1 MVPMSPRLSRTAQT
15 LTGSTV
21 VEARRKADAL
31 AARGIDIVDFGIGEP
46 DFAAPDVATEAAIRS
61 LRDRQGQYIDPRGLP
76 ALRAAICEFESTRN
90 RHAVDPSEIV
100 VTAGSYGALSITARA
115 LLDEGDEVLLP
126 EPFWGPYRSIV
137 HLVGAVPV
145 PVPGKVA
152 DGQFTFDVE
161 ALRARVTGRTRAIVI
176 NTPNNPTGRVLSQG
190 ELSTIADIAL
200 EHDLWII
207 ADEVYGQLVFDGST
221 HVSVA
226 TLSTEIAARTVVA
239 TSLSKTFAMTGWR
252 LGYCLAPANVA
263 EVLARINQY
272 NVRCPTSFVQYAA
285 AAALN
290 NAWDDLERMRR
301 AYQVRRDLVVDRL
314 ARLPGVRTAVP
325 EGTFYAFPRIP
336 DDWGTGKAFADRLLN
351 EAGVVVSGGH
361 GYGASAAQHIRISFA
376 TSEALL
382 NEGFD
387 RIDRMLGVP
396 LLEQPNVG
404 EAKC

>member
-61 LRDRQGQYIDPRGLP
+61 LRDRQGQYVDPSGLP
-76 ALRAAICEFESTRN
+76 ALREAIAEFERNRN
-90 RHAVDPSEIV
+90 RHAVDPSQVV

-137 HLVGAVPV
+137 HLVGAIPV
-145 PVPGKVA
+145 PVPGKVVA
-152 DGQFTFDVE
+152 GRFTFDTA
-161 ALRARVTGRTRAIVI
+161 ALRARVTPRTRAIVI
-176 NTPNNPTGRVLSQG
+176 NTPNNPTGRVLSRS
-190 ELSTIADIAL
+190 ELSAIADIAL

-207 ADEVYGQLVFDGST
+207 ADEVYGQLVFDGSR
-221 HVSVA
+221 HESVA
-226 TLSTEIAARTVVA
+226 TLSPDVAARTVVA

-252 LGYCLAPANVA
+252 LGYCLAPADVA

-285 AAALN
+285 AAAIN

-301 AYQVRRDLVVDRL
+301 AYQSRRDLVVRRL
-314 ARLPGVRTAVP
+314 ARLPGVRTEVP
-325 EGTFYAFPRIP
+325 EGTFYVFPRIP
-336 DDWGTGKAFADRLLN
+336 DEWGTGKAFADRLLN
-351 EAGVVVSGGH
+351 EAGVVVSGGSA
-361 GYGASAAQHIRISFA
+361 YGTSAAQHFRISFA

-387 RIDRMLGVP
+387 RIDRLLGLP
-396 LLEQPNVG
+396 ALGKAHHG
-404 EAKC
+404 ESQC

>member
-1 MVPMSPRLSRTAQT
+1 MSPSLSRVAQT
-15 LTGSTV
+15 LAGSTI

-31 AARGIDIVDFGIGEP
+31 AARGITIVDFGIGEP

-76 ALRAAICEFESTRN
+76 ALREAICEFERTRN
-90 RHAVDPSEIV
+90 RHVVDPSEVV

-115 LLDEGDEVLLP
+115 LLDAGDEVLLP

-137 HLVGAVPV
+137 HLVGAIPV
-145 PVPGKVA
+145 SVPGKVV
-152 DGQFTFDVE
+152 DGKFTFDAE
-161 ALRARVTGRTRAIVI
+161 ALRARVTSRTRAIVI
-176 NTPNNPTGRVLSQG
+176 NTPNNPTGRVLSRG

-221 HVSVA
+221 HESVA
-226 TLSTEIAARTVVA
+226 TLSPEVAARTVVV

-252 LGYCLAPANVA
+252 LGYCLAPAGVA

-285 AAALN
+285 AATIN
-290 NAWDDLERMRR
+290 NAWADLERMRQ
-301 AYQVRRDLVVDRL
+301 AYQARRDLVMRRL
-314 ARLPGVRTAVP
+314 ARLPGVRTEVP
-325 EGTFYAFPRIP
+325 EGTFYVFPRIP
-336 DDWGTGKAFADRLLN
+336 DDGGSGKSFADRLLT
-351 EAGVVVSGGH
+351 EAGVIVSSGDA
-361 GYGASAAQHIRISFA
+361 YGSSAAQHFRISFA

-382 NEGFD
+382 HEGFD
-387 RIDRMLGVP
+387 RIDRLLGVP
-396 LLEQPNVG
+396 RLEGASPG
-404 EAKC
+404 EAQC

>member
-1 MVPMSPRLSRTAQT
+1 MSPRLSRIA
-15 LTGSTV
+15 LGLAGSSV

-76 ALRAAICEFESTRN
+76 ALRAEICEFERTRN
-90 RHAVDPSEIV
+90 RHVVDPSDVV

-137 HLVGAVPV
+137 QLVGAIPV
-145 PVPGKVA
+145 PVPGRSV
-152 DGQFTFDVE
+152 DGRFTFDAD
-161 ALRARVTGRTRAIVI
+161 ALRASVTTRTRAIVI
-176 NTPNNPTGRVLSQG
+176 NTPNNPTGRVLSRS
-190 ELSTIADIAL
+190 ELASIADIAL
-200 EHDLWII
+200 ENDLWII

-221 HVSVA
+221 HESVA
-226 TLSTEIAARTVVA
+226 TLSPEVAARTVVA

-252 LGYCLAPANVA
+252 LGYCLAPTNVA

-285 AAALN
+285 AATIN
-290 NAWDDLERMRR
+290 NAWADLERMRL
-301 AYQVRRDLVVDRL
+301 AYQQRRDLVVRRL
-314 ARLPGVRTAVP
+314 ARLPGVRTEVP
-325 EGTFYAFPRIP
+325 EGTFYVFPRIA
-336 DDWGTGKAFADRLLN
+336 DHWGTGKAFAERLLN
-351 EAGVVVSGGH
+351 EAGVVVSGGNA
-361 GYGASAAQHIRISFA
+361 YGASAAQHFRISFA

-382 NEGFD
+382 TEGFD
-387 RIDRMLGVP
+387 RIDRLVLTSVQSP
-396 LLEQPNVG
+396 HG
-404 EAKC
+404 EA

>member
-1 MVPMSPRLSRTAQT
+1 MMTMSPRLSSTAQT

-21 VEARRKADAL
+21 VEARRKADEL

-61 LRDRQGQYIDPRGLP
+61 LRDGKGQYVDPSGLP
-76 ALRAAICEFESTRN
+76 ALREAIAEFERNRN
-90 RHAVDPSEIV
+90 RHCVDPNQVV
-100 VTAGSYGALSITARA
+100 VTTGSYGALTITARA
-115 LLDEGDEVLLP
+115 LLDVGDEVLLP

-137 HLVGAVPV
+137 HLVGAIPV
-145 PVPGKVA
+145 PVPSEVVG
-152 DGQFTFDVE
+152 GRFTFDTR
-161 ALRARVTGRTRAIVI
+161 ALRASVTPRTRAIVI
-176 NTPNNPTGRVLSQG
+176 NTPNNPTGRVLSRS
-190 ELSTIADIAL
+190 ELSAIAQIAL

-207 ADEVYGQLVFDGST
+207 ADEVYGQLVFDGAR
-221 HVSVA
+221 HESVA
-226 TLSTEIAARTVVA
+226 TLSSEVAARTVVA

-252 LGYCLAPANVA
+252 LGYCLAPAVVA

-285 AAALN
+285 AATIN

-301 AYQVRRDLVVDRL
+301 AYQSRRDLVVRRL
-314 ARLPGVRTAVP
+314 ARLPGVRTEVP

-351 EAGVVVSGGH
+351 EAGIVVSGGNA
-361 GYGASAAQHIRISFA
+361 YGASAAQHFRISFA
-376 TSEALL
+376 TSEAQL

-387 RIDRMLGVP
+387 RIDRLLDIPTLGAP
-396 LLEQPNVG
+396 HHG
-404 EAKC
+404 ESQL